1 MFKIFFTFKCSSE
14 ATLLKDGEIISLKN
28 WGNQIIDNLLPIAAV
43 LDSNKKQYT
52 EVVDQMREKI
62 NDANQTLSGRLLDT
76 ISNNNMSFIEL
87 GESIGKAN
95 KMHYLNLNQSDNPNW
110 NLLEKEAI
118 DSNTKQNELE
128 KNDGEPFEDFVENY
142 FK

>member
-1 MFKIFFTFKCSSE
+1 
-14 ATLLKDGEIISLKN
+14 
-28 WGNQIIDNLLPIAAV
+28 
-43 LDSNKKQYT
+43 
-52 EVVDQMREKI
+52 MREKI

-118 DSNTKQNELE
+118 DSHNQQKRLE
-128 KNDGEPFEDFVENY
+128 NKDGESFESFVENY
-142 FK
+142 FKY